1 MPFRLIVDHEIY
13 SPQVNGLKVNS
24 LPIYHLQSISEISV
38 YFQINNIYRIDILNP
53 TSDFHLVTT
62 QLDRNIVFAQILKYF
77 YDNEYARRQKIWLM
91 RL

>member
-1 MPFRLIVDHEIY
+1 MRFHYIVDYEIY
-13 SPQVNGLKVNS
+13 SPQVNDVKGIACLFT
-24 LPIYHLQSISEISV
+24 IYKALEVSV
-38 YFQINNIYRIDILNP
+38 YFQINNKYHIDILNP
-53 TSDFHLVTT
+53 TFDFHLVTT

>member
-1 MPFRLIVDHEIY
+1 MKSIPPK
-13 SPQVNGLKVNS
+13 SNGLKVKF
-24 LPIYHLQSISEISV
+24 LPNYHLQSISEISV
-38 YFQINNIYRIDILNP
+38 YFQINNKYHIDILNP

-62 QLDRNIVFAQILKYF
+62 QLERNIVFAQILKYF